1 MYFQRLEGSV
11 GNGGRNNPI
20 DVAVIQTLMKRVYSR
35 VVPIVG
41 RSFQLLIPPDRV
53 SGLCTPEL
61 IRWIEGFQREMLNIK
76 KPDGRIDPNGRTF
89 MALMIHVARL
99 PGLLQLPP
107 LGSTVKSL
115 LFGPK
120 PGNEG
125 LLTRVDPKMFRTLY
139 IKQNGLGLTLTNG
152 EELLVF
158 FNLLQNDP
166 EITDIRWAAYM
177 LATVHKETTFS
188 FKAST
193 KEGDRGGESRYAQ
206 AVQVVDVL
214 GCRGPVN
221 TEYSNTYYGRGYV
234 QLTWEENYR
243 KIGKAYGIG
252 DELHINPDRAHELEI
267 AYFAATYGMRY
278 GAYTTGRHKL
288 SDHINSSRCDYRS
301 ARQIINGFDD
311 CDNIADRALKIELL
325 LRLCA
330 W

>member
-11 GNGGRNNPI
+11 GNNGRNNPI

-35 VVPIVG
+35 VVPIVR
-41 RSFQLLIPPDRV
+41 RSSQVLIPPDRV

-61 IRWIEGFQREMLNIK
+61 IGWIEGFQREMLNIK
-76 KPDGRIDPNGRTF
+76 KPDGRIDPDGRTF
-89 MALMIHVARL
+89 KALLMHVAFL
-99 PGLLQLPP
+99 PGLLQHPP
-107 LGSTVKSL
+107 LGPTVKSL
-115 LFGPK
+115 LFGPQ
-120 PGNEG
+120 PGNGG

-139 IKQNGLGLTLTNG
+139 IKQNGLGLTVTNG

-158 FNLLQNDP
+158 FGFLQKDP

-177 LATVHKETTFS
+177 LATVHKETGLS

-193 KEGDRGGESRYAQ
+193 KEGGRGAGYSYGELK
-206 AVQVVDVL
+206 AVTDTL

-243 KIGKAYGIG
+243 KIGNAYGIG

-267 AYFAATYGMRY
+267 AYFAATYGMRHGVY
-278 GAYTTGRHKL
+278 ATGQSL
-288 SDHINSSRCDYRS
+288 SRHINGDHCNYRF
-301 ARQIINGFDD
+301 ARQIINGLDD
-311 CDNIADRALKIELL
+311 CDTIADWASKIELL
-325 LRLCA
+325 LRLCV

>member
-35 VVPIVG
+35 VVPIVR
-41 RSFQLLIPPDRV
+41 RSVQILIPPDRV

-61 IRWIEGFQREMLNIK
+61 ICWIEGFQREMLNIK
-76 KPDGRIDPNGRTF
+76 KPDGRIDPDGRTF
-89 MALMIHVARL
+89 KALLTHVAFL
-99 PGLLQLPP
+99 PGPLQHPP

-115 LFGPK
+115 LFGPL
-120 PGNEG
+120 PGNGG

-139 IKQNGLGLTLTNG
+139 IKQSGLGLTLTNG

-158 FNLLQNDP
+158 FGLLQKDP

-193 KEGDRGGESRYAQ
+193 KEDGRGGRNRYAQ

-214 GCRGPVN
+214 GVRGPKN

-243 KIGKAYGIG
+243 QIGKAYGIG
-252 DELHINPDRAHELEI
+252 DELNINPDRAHELEI
-267 AYFAATYGMRY
+267 AYFAATHGMRH
-278 GAYTTGRHKL
+278 GAYAKGHSL
-288 SDHINSSRCDYRS
+288 SRYINGDHCNYRS

-311 CDNIADRALKIELL
+311 CDTIADWASKIELL
-325 LRLCA
+325 LRLSV